1 MPIKEEYHTTINIR
15 RPLGVPIERPREQSD
30 NTFKYDLWI
39 IVDYNINKRF

>member
-30 NTFKYDLWI
+30 NTFKYSFMSILYI
-39 IVDYNINKRF
+39 L